1 MKGMRWT
8 KKHIISINDFSRDEI
23 DFVLEKSGIL
33 EKKLVSSSTSSL
45 MNGKIL
51 ANLFFEPST
60 RTRMS
65 FEAAMKRLGGITIGF
80 DHPGIS
86 SEAKGETIADT
97 VRIVSGYADVI
108 VIRHP
113 IEGSARLASEY
124 SDVPIINGGDGANQ
138 HPTQTL
144 LDLYT
149 IKKEFKSIDGLDIC
163 IVGDLKYGRTVHSL
177 TSALGNYDVRIR
189 FISPR
194 ELRAPRQIVKNLSDR
209 GIEVKETT
217 KLNLKNSDVIYVT
230 RIQKERFPDPQE
242 YERVK
247 GAFVLNLNSL
257 EGIRENAIIM
267 HPLPRV
273 SEISPDID
281 ATKHARYFE
290 QAKNGIPVRMALLCL
305 VCGIKFW

>member
-1 MKGMRWT
+1 MKWT
-8 KKHIISINDFSRDEI
+8 KKHIISINDFSREEI
-23 DFVLEKSGIL
+23 DFVLRKSAIMEG
-33 EKKLVSSSTSSL
+33 KLFDSRTSSL

-65 FEAAMKRLGGITIGF
+65 FEAAMKRLGGVTIGF
-80 DHPGIS
+80 DHPGIT
-86 SEAKGETIADT
+86 SEVKGETIADT

-113 IEGSARLASEY
+113 VEGSARLASEY
-124 SDVPIINGGDGANQ
+124 SDSPIINGGDGANQ

-149 IKKEFKSIDGLDIC
+149 IKKEFKDIDGLSIC

-177 TSALGNYDVRIR
+177 TSALENYNVNIR
-189 FISPR
+189 FVSPQ
-194 ELRAPRQIVKNLSDR
+194 ELRAPRQIVKTLTEK
-209 GIEVKETT
+209 GMQVKETT
-217 KLNLKNSDVIYVT
+217 KLNVRDSDVVYIT
-230 RIQKERFPDPQE
+230 RIQKERFPDQQE

-247 GAFVLNLNSL
+247 DAYILNRKSL
-257 EGIRENAIIM
+257 EGIQDNAIIM

-273 SEISPDID
+273 SEICTDVDS
-281 ATKHARYFE
+281 TRHARYFE
-290 QAKNGIPVRMALLCL
+290 QARNGIPVRMALLCL
-305 VCGIKFW
+305 VCGIGFG

>member
-1 MKGMRWT
+1 MRWT

-33 EKKLVSSSTSSL
+33 EKKLGSSSTSSL

-86 SEAKGETIADT
+86 SEVKGETIADT
-97 VRIVSGYADVI
+97 VRIVSGYADLI

-124 SDVPIINGGDGANQ
+124 SDVPVINGGDGSNQ

-177 TSALGNYDVRIR
+177 ASALGNYDVKIR
-189 FISPR
+189 FISPQ
-194 ELRAPRQIVKNLSDR
+194 ELRAPRQIVKSLSDR

>member
-1 MKGMRWT
+1 MVWN

-23 DFVLEKSGIL
+23 DYVLKKSSVM
-33 EKKLVSSSTSSL
+33 ERKLNSKATLSL
-45 MNGKIL
+45 MKGKIL

-65 FEAAMKRLGGITIGF
+65 FEAAMKLLGGRVIGF
-80 DHPGIS
+80 DRADIS

-97 VRIVSGYADVI
+97 IRTVSGYSDVI
-108 VIRHP
+108 VLRHP
-113 IEGSARLASEY
+113 VEGSARLASEY
-124 SDVPIINGGDGANQ
+124 SDKPIINGGDGANQ

-149 IKKEFKSIDGLDIC
+149 IKKEFKKIDSLTIC

-177 TSALGNYDVRIR
+177 TSGLENYDVRLR
-189 FISPR
+189 LISPM
-194 ELRAPRQIVKNLSDR
+194 ELKMPRRIIKSLEGKN
-209 GIEVKETT
+209 IEIKETT
-217 KLNLKNSDVIYVT
+217 RLNLKDSDVIYVT

-247 GAFVLNLNSL
+247 DAYVLNL
-257 EGIRENAIIM
+257 EAIRDINENAIIM

-273 SEISPDID
+273 TEIKPEVDN
-281 ATKHARYFE
+281 TKHARYFQ
-290 QAKNGIPVRMALLCL
+290 QARNGIPVRMSLLCL
-305 VCGIKFW
+305 VCNVKF

>member
-1 MKGMRWT
+1 MRWT

>member
-1 MKGMRWT
+1 MKWT

-23 DFVLEKSGIL
+23 DFVLEKSGAL
-33 EKKLVSSSTSSL
+33 EKKLNSSKTSSL
-45 MNGKIL
+45 MKSKIL

-80 DHPGIS
+80 DHPGVS

-97 VRIVSGYADVI
+97 IRIVSGYADVI

-113 IEGSARLASEY
+113 VEGSARLASEY
-124 SDVPIINGGDGANQ
+124 SDVPVINGGDGANQ

-149 IKKEFKSIDGLDIC
+149 IKKEFGSIDGLDIC
-163 IVGDLKYGRTVHSL
+163 ILGDLKYGRTVHSL
-177 TSALGNYDVRIR
+177 TSALENYGVRIR
-189 FISPR
+189 FISPQ
-194 ELRAPRQIVKNLSDR
+194 ELRAPRQIVKNLSER

-217 KLNLKNSDVIYVT
+217 KLNLKDSDVVYVT

-242 YERVK
+242 YERIK
-247 GAFVLNLNSL
+247 DAFILNLNSL
-257 EGIRENAIIM
+257 EGMRDNAIIM

-273 SEISPDID
+273 SEISTEID
-281 ATKHARYFE
+281 ATGHARYFE
-290 QAKNGIPVRMALLCL
+290 QARNGIPVRMALLCL
-305 VCGIKFW
+305 VCDIKFW

>member
-33 EKKLVSSSTSSL
+33 EKKLGSSSTSSL

-86 SEAKGETIADT
+86 SEVKGETIADT

-124 SDVPIINGGDGANQ
+124 SDVPVINGGDGANQ

-149 IKKEFKSIDGLDIC
+149 IKKEFERIDGLDIC

-177 TSALGNYDVRIR
+177 TSALENYDVRIR
-189 FISPR
+189 FISPK
-194 ELRAPRQIVKNLSDR
+194 ELRAPRQIVKSLSDR
-209 GIEVKETT
+209 GIEVKEAT

-247 GAFVLNLNSL
+247 GAFILNLNSL

-273 SEISPDID
+273 SEISTDID

-305 VCGIKFW
+305 VCDIKFW